1 MKSQRNEEWNGPIDY
16 PHKAN
21 ELDDSKRRP
30 DETWG
35 EYSERDPEGA
45 AAALQR
51 AKEIIEENARIEN
64 SGGWHLTVQYDRDI
78 HAGRFVEAICFHD
91 VGHHKGVHGCGGC
104 CPAPK
109 EIWDKVTEDA

>member
-1 MKSQRNEEWNGPIDY
+1 MKLSPLDEGWNGPIDY
-16 PHKAN
+16 PHKSN

-45 AAALQR
+45 AAALQS
-51 AKEIIEENARIEN
+51 AKEIIEESEALRRKEW
-64 SGGWHLTVQYDRDI
+64 SLSRRYGRDM
-78 HAGRFVEAICFHD
+78 HSDPFVEAICAHA
-91 VGHHKGVHGCGGC
+91 VGRHKGVHGCDGC

-109 EIWDKVTEDA
+109 EMWDKVSEDV

>member
-1 MKSQRNEEWNGPIDY
+1 MNLSERDEEFNGPISY
-16 PHKAN
+16 PNHPH

-51 AKEIIEENARIEN
+51 AKEIIEESEALRRKEW
-64 SGGWHLTVQYDRDI
+64 SLSRQYGRDM
-78 HAGRFVEAICFHD
+78 HSDPFVEAICGHA
-91 VGHHKGVHGCGGC
+91 VGHHKGLVG
-104 CPAPK
+104 A
-109 EIWDKVTEDA
+109 DTELGAGIGRIMRAVAQR